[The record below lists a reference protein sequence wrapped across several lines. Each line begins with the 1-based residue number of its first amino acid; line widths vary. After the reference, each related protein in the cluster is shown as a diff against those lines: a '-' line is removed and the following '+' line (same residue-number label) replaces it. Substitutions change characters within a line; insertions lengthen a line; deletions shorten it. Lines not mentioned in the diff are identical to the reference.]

1 MVEYINWFTLELTH
15 FHLRFTGVDWEIPW
29 SKVADNV
36 ASKGV
41 TLDCPNST
49 PDSTETFGHTGE
61 DVFAYPFSNGSLKH
75 GKGNRKTHR

>member
-1 MVEYINWFTLELTH
+1 MPL
-15 FHLRFTGVDWEIPW
+15 

-49 PDSTETFGHTGE
+49 PDSTEIFEHTGA
-61 DVFAYPFSNGSLKH
+61 DVLAYPFSNGNLKH
-75 GKGNRKTHR
+75 GKGNRKIYR